1 MHPFAIFPEL
11 LTFQIVSPFLLR
23 ISVGLFIVYL
33 GWRRSKKP
41 YNFTAIFYVA
51 SGVLLVLGLYTQ
63 ITALAAIVILK
74 LDFYWDY
81 WTNRKTV
88 PIPENQKILFGVFIV
103 ILISLLLTGPGF
115 LAFDLPL

>member
-1 MHPFAIFPEL
+1 M
-11 LTFQIVSPFLLR
+11 
-23 ISVGLFIVYL
+23 
-33 GWRRSKKP
+33 
-41 YNFTAIFYVA
+41 
-51 SGVLLVLGLYTQ
+51 LGLYTQ
-63 ITALAAIVILK
+63 ITALAAIAILK